1 MLGLYENFPKT
12 VHKTASFATS
22 ISNKRLQQALIQT
35 FQKINTNENF
45 NLEEIANPSVPQCTV
60 ILEFGIA
67 EANNFNYLNT
77 EEANKMLKVIQ
88 KKPLQVM
95 DFFCALRYYKMQNGK
110 KTPLRFDYYMI
121 RFIFNKDSMEIQIF
135 HERGPRYV
143 SPEDIANFVVN
154 EIGETFSRKI
164 LKTVKPL

>member
-12 VHKTASFATS
+12 VHKTASFAIL

-35 FQKINTNENF
+35 FQKINNENF
-45 NLEEIANPSVPQCTV
+45 NLEKIANPSVPQCAV

-67 EANNFNYLNT
+67 EANNFNYLDN
-77 EEANKMLKVIQ
+77 EEANKMLKIIQ
-88 KKPLQVM
+88 KKPFQVM
-95 DFFCALRYYKMQNGK
+95 DFFCALRYYKTQNEK

-121 RFIFNKDSMEIQIF
+121 RFIFNKDSITIQIF
-135 HERGPRYV
+135 HERGPRYI

-154 EIGETFSRKI
+154 KIGETFSKKI
-164 LKTVKPL
+164 LKPVKPL

>member
-12 VHKTASFATS
+12 VHKTAFFAAS

-35 FQKINTNENF
+35 FQKINNENF
-45 NLEEIANPSVPQCTV
+45 NLEEIANPSVPKCTV

-67 EANNFNYLNT
+67 EANNFNYLDE
-77 EEANKMLKVIQ
+77 EEANKVLKVIQ
-88 KKPLQVM
+88 KKPLQAM

-121 RFIFNKDSMEIQIF
+121 RFTFNKDSMEIQIF
-135 HERGPRYV
+135 HERGPRYT
-143 SPEDIANFVVN
+143 SPEDIANFAVN
-154 EIGETFSRKI
+154 KISETFSKKI
-164 LKTVKPL
+164 LKAVKPL

>member
-12 VHKTASFATS
+12 VHKTALFATS

-35 FQKINTNENF
+35 FQKINNENF

-67 EANNFNYLNT
+67 EASNFNYLDS

-88 KKPLQVM
+88 QKPLQAM
-95 DFFCALRYYKMQNGK
+95 DCFCALRYYKMQNGK

-121 RFIFNKDSMEIQIF
+121 RFTFNKDSMKIQIF
-135 HERGPRYV
+135 HERGPRYTSPDDLIGFV
-143 SPEDIANFVVN
+143 SAELSKRFPK
-154 EIGETFSRKI
+154 GKI
-164 LKTVKPL
+164 KTQN

>member
-12 VHKTASFATS
+12 VHKTAFFAAL
-22 ISNKRLQQALIQT
+22 ISNKRLQQALIQML
-35 FQKINTNENF
+35 QKTNNENF

-67 EANNFNYLNT
+67 EANNFNYLDN

-88 KKPLQVM
+88 KKPFQVM

-110 KTPLRFDYYMI
+110 KTPLRFDYYMM

-143 SPEDIANFVVN
+143 SPEDIANFVFN
-154 EIGETFSRKI
+154 EIGETFSKKI
-164 LKTVKPL
+164 LKAVKPL

>member
-12 VHKTASFATS
+12 VHKRTSFATS

-35 FQKINTNENF
+35 FQKISNENF
-45 NLEEIANPSVPQCTV
+45 NLERIANPSVPQCTV

-77 EEANKMLKVIQ
+77 EETNKMLKVIQ
-88 KKPLQVM
+88 KKPFQVM

-110 KTPLRFDYYMI
+110 KTPLRFDYYMM

-164 LKTVKPL
+164 LKAVKPL

>member
-12 VHKTASFATS
+12 IHKTTSFTAS

-35 FQKINTNENF
+35 LQKINNKNF
-45 NLEEIANPSVPQCTV
+45 NLQEITNPSMPQCTA

-67 EANNFNYLNT
+67 ETNNFNYLDD
-77 EEANKMLKVIQ
+77 EEANKVLKVIQ

-95 DFFCALRYYKMQNGK
+95 DFFCALRYYKMQNEE

-121 RFIFNKDSMEIQIF
+121 RFIFNKDLMEIQIF
-135 HERGPRYV
+135 HERGPRHV
-143 SPEDIANFVVN
+143 PPEDVANFVANKIN
-154 EIGETFSRKI
+154 EAFSKKI
-164 LKTVKPL
+164 LKATMLS

>member
-12 VHKTASFATS
+12 IHKTASFAAS

-35 FQKINTNENF
+35 LQKINNKNF
-45 NLEEIANPSVPQCTV
+45 NLQEITNPSMPQCAA

-67 EANNFNYLNT
+67 ETNSFNYLDD
-77 EEANKMLKVIQ
+77 EEANKVLKVIQ

-95 DFFCALRYYKMQNGK
+95 DFFCALRYYKMQNEE

-121 RFIFNKDSMEIQIF
+121 RFIFNEDLMEIQIF
-135 HERGPRYV
+135 HERGPRHV
-143 SPEDIANFVVN
+143 SPEDVANFVAN
-154 EIGETFSRKI
+154 KINETFSKKI
-164 LKTVKPL
+164 LKATMPS

>member
-12 VHKTASFATS
+12 IHKTASFSTS

-35 FQKINTNENF
+35 FQKINDENF
-45 NLEEIANPSVPQCTV
+45 NLDEIANPSVPQCTA

-67 EANNFNYLNT
+67 EANDFNYLDT
-77 EEANKMLKVIQ
+77 EETNKTLKVIR
-88 KKPLQVM
+88 KNPLQVM
-95 DFFCALRYYKMQNGK
+95 DFFCALRYYRMQSGK
-110 KTPLRFDYYMI
+110 KTPLRFDYYMM
-121 RFIFNKDSMEIQIF
+121 RFIFDKDSMKIQVF